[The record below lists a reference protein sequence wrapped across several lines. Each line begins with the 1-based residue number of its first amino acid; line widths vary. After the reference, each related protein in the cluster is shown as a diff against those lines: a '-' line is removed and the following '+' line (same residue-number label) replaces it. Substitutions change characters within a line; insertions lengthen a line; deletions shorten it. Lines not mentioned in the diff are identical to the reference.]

1 MLHDQFDFAQLLN
14 AAERDYFN
22 VGLVMARSCN
32 PKVLIREDF
41 DNHTRDKKLRL
52 IVKGFHVNS
61 RTCREIPLYRVRE
74 VQGKLEKI

>member
-1 MLHDQFDFAQLLN
+1 
-14 AAERDYFN
+14 
-22 VGLVMARSCN
+22 
-32 PKVLIREDF
+32 VLIREDF